1 MFSGLVEITGEVA
14 EVKSNRAGLRIQ
26 IASELSGDLARGE
39 SVAVNGVCLTVVL
52 SNTAEFDVELS
63 PETVQVTTLGGLRPG
78 KLVNLERPLRAD
90 DRFGGH
96 FVLGH
101 VDGIGYL
108 EEVRQEGDFYWTTF
122 RYPSSL
128 TSNIVRKGSIAVD
141 GISLT
146 LAGVRPER
154 FDVQIVPYTW
164 QKTNLQAIKV
174 DNPVNLECD
183 IIGKYV
189 VKALRSAGGGDAGEV
204 S

>member
-122 RYPSSL
+122 RYRHHLHPTSYGKVRLPSM
-128 TSNIVRKGSIAVD
+128 
-141 GISLT
+141 
-146 LAGVRPER
+146 E
-154 FDVQIVPYTW
+154 
-164 QKTNLQAIKV
+164 
-174 DNPVNLECD
+174 
-183 IIGKYV
+183 
-189 VKALRSAGGGDAGEV
+189 SA
-204 S
+204 

>member
-1 MFSGLVEITGEVA
+1 MFSGLIEGTGEVA
-14 EVKSNRAGLRIQ
+14 EAKSKTVGLRFQ
-26 IASELSGDLARGE
+26 VASELSGDLARGD

-52 SNTAEFDVELS
+52 NNSAEFDVELS
-63 PETVQVTTLGGLRPG
+63 PETLKLTTLGGLRSG
-78 KLVNLERPLRAD
+78 TVVNLERALRAD

-108 EEVRQEGDFYWTTF
+108 DEVRQEGEFYWATF

-128 TSNIVRKGSIAVD
+128 ASYIVRKGSIAVD

-146 LAGVRPER
+146 VAGVSPER

-164 QKTNLQAIKV
+164 EKTNLQAIKLH
-174 DNPVNLECD
+174 NPVNLECD

-189 VKALRSAGGGDAGEV
+189 VKSLRSSGGRDGGEP

>member
-1 MFSGLVEITGEVA
+1 MFSGLIEGTGEVA
-14 EVKSNRAGLRIQ
+14 EVKSKTVGLRFQ
-26 IASELSGDLARGE
+26 VASELSGDLTRGD

-52 SNTAEFDVELS
+52 NNSAEFDVELS
-63 PETVQVTTLGGLRPG
+63 PETLQLTTLGGLRSG
-78 KLVNLERPLRAD
+78 TLVNLERALRAD

-108 EEVRQEGDFYWTTF
+108 DEVRQEGEFYWATF

-128 TSNIVRKGSIAVD
+128 TSYIVSKGSIAVD

-146 LAGVRPER
+146 VAGVSPGR

-164 QKTNLQAIKV
+164 EKTNLQAIKL
-174 DNPVNLECD
+174 DDPVNLECD

-189 VKALRSAGGGDAGEV
+189 VKALSSSGGRNGGGH

>member
-90 DRFGGH
+90 DRFGGA
-96 FVLGH
+96 FCPWP
-101 VDGIGYL
+101 
-108 EEVRQEGDFYWTTF
+108 R
-122 RYPSSL
+122 
-128 TSNIVRKGSIAVD
+128 
-141 GISLT
+141 
-146 LAGVRPER
+146 
-154 FDVQIVPYTW
+154 
-164 QKTNLQAIKV
+164 
-174 DNPVNLECD
+174 
-183 IIGKYV
+183 
-189 VKALRSAGGGDAGEV
+189 
-204 S
+204 